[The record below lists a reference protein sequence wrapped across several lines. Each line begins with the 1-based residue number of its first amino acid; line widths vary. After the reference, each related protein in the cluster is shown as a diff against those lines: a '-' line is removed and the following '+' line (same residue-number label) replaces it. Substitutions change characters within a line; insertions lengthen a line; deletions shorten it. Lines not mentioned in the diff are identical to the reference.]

1 MKPKRPSHSPLPLLA
16 LALAA
21 LAPAALLAHPPDAPS
36 ASETLVLFNSAALET
51 PESIAI
57 DRAGNVYIS
66 LALTGEIRKIAP
78 DGTQSTL
85 ALLPIGPPLTFCGPF
100 FNAVTGITLDR
111 KETALFV
118 SVVSCELEN
127 RGVWRVPLDGG
138 APGLL
143 ATLPLESIP
152 NGIVWRR
159 GELYVADSALG
170 LIWRVPEEG
179 GTAEVWLEDP
189 LLSGG
194 LSPTM
199 PLPGANGV
207 QIFRN
212 VLYTANSTT
221 GTIIAIPF
229 ERHDAAG
236 TPRIHGLMP
245 AGTGCDDF
253 ALDVHGSIYCTT
265 DPTNLLVRLDPDGT
279 SEILLTA
286 ADGLDGPT
294 AATFGR
300 IGADRFN
307 LYITNAAFPFFS
319 TALRPSLM
327 RLHLGVPG
335 APPSW

>member
-1 MKPKRPSHSPLPLLA
+1 MKKKLACLLA
-16 LALAA
+16 LVLV
-21 LAPAALLAHPPDAPS
+21 PAAAFAHPPDAGTV
-36 ASETLVLFNSAALET
+36 ETVVLFDPVQLET
-51 PESIAI
+51 PESIVI
-57 DRAGNVYIS
+57 DVAGNTYIS
-66 LALTGEIRKIAP
+66 LALTGEIRKIAA

-111 KETALFV
+111 HDNLYV
-118 SVVSCELEN
+118 SVVSCELES
-127 RGVWRVPLDGG
+127 RGVWRVSTEDGS
-138 APGLL
+138 AELL

-152 NGIVWRR
+152 NGIAWRR
-159 GELYVADSALG
+159 GYVYVADSSLPR
-170 LIWRVPEEG
+170 IWRVPEDG

-189 LLSGG
+189 LLAGVLAPG
-194 LSPTM
+194 M
-199 PLPGANGV
+199 PLPGANGL

-212 VLYTANSTT
+212 EVYVSNSSQE
-221 GTIIAIPF
+221 TILAIPF
-229 ERHDAAG
+229 EPDGSAG
-236 TPRIHGLMP
+236 EIRVHAVMP
-245 AGTGCDDF
+245 AGAGCDDF

-279 SEILLTA
+279 TEILLTA

-300 IGADRFN
+300 TGHDRFN

-319 TALRPSLM
+319 VTHRPSLM

-335 APPSW
+335 APPAW